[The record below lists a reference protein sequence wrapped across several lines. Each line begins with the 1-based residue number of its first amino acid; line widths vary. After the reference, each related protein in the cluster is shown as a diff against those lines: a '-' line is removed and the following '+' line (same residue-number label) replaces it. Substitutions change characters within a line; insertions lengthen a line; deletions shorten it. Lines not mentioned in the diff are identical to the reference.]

1 MSKKSTEE
9 TSRLVVVGV
18 ASVAWLIAMN
28 VVADWFD
35 VFHAIVLAVWIAM
48 GSKHYAAAI
57 SDFNE
62 RLTLEKLGGLVLMAP
77 AWPLLYWQSGK
88 TAARQEQESAD
99 DQDETHDD

>member
-1 MSKKSTEE
+1 MPKKNIEE
-9 TSRLVVVGV
+9 ANRLVVVAV
-18 ASVAWLIAMN
+18 ASVAWLMAMS
-28 VVADWFD
+28 VVAEWFD

-62 RLTLEKLGGLVLMAP
+62 RLTLGKLGGLVLMAP

-88 TAARQEQESAD
+88 TATRQKQESAD
-99 DQDETHDD
+99 DQDETHDN